1 MLKKTITGLIIIAA
15 FALGLVLAR
24 NYYKPAP
31 VQQVKEATVLL
42 EKIETVAKLVTVEGH
57 FSELYSYKD
66 YWRYDWPIFRKK
78 AILRVQAK
86 VSVGYDLSNMQI
98 DANQT
103 DRTMVIRNIPE
114 RPEILSV
121 DHEVDYF
128 DLKQG
133 TFNSFTETDYNDLME
148 DAKRFI
154 EQKALESELIDSAET
169 QGIEILDLI
178 RFLVENAGWEVRFET
193 AKGPLKVDT
202 TLNQLLK

>member
-1 MLKKTITGLIIIAA
+1 MIKKLLTVLFVIVA
-15 FALGLVLAR
+15 FALGLFLAR
-24 NYYKPAP
+24 SYYKPAP
-31 VQQVKEATVLL
+31 EQQVKEATVLL

-103 DRTMVIRNIPE
+103 DKIIVISNIPE
-114 RPEILSV
+114 EPEILSV
-121 DHEVDYF
+121 DHEVDYY

-133 TFNSFTETDYNDLME
+133 TFNSFTQTDYNELME

-154 EQKALESELIDSAET
+154 EQKAQESDLIDSAEA

-178 RFLVENAGWEVRFET
+178 RFLVENAGWEVRFENT
-193 AKGPLKVDT
+193 KGIIKVDT
-202 TLNQLLK
+202 TANQLLK

>member
-1 MLKKTITGLIIIAA
+1 MLKKLITTLFILAA
-15 FALGLVLAR
+15 FAIGVFLAR
-24 NYYKPAP
+24 AYYKPAP
-31 VQQVKEATVLL
+31 EQQVKEATVLL

-66 YWRYDWPIFRKK
+66 YWQYDWPIFRKK

-103 DRTMVIRNIPE
+103 DRVMVISNIPE
-114 RPEILSV
+114 RPEILSI
-121 DHEVDYF
+121 DHDVDYF

-133 TFNSFTETDYNDLME
+133 TFNSFTETDYNELME

-154 EQKALESELIDSAET
+154 EQKAQESELIDSAEA

-193 AKGPLKVDT
+193 ATGPLKVDT
-202 TLNQLLK
+202 TLLQN